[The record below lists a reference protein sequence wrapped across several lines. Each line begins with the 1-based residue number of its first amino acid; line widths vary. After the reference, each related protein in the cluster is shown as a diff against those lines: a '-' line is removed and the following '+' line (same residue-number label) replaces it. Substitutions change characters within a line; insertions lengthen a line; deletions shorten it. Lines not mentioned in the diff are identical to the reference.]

1 MMIIDDSFWIDPA
14 LDGALL
20 EEEPESWWI
29 ALCEK
34 DCAPAEKY
42 PACADCGSDI
52 CTQDHYPVS
61 CSCC

>member
-1 MMIIDDSFWIDPA
+1 MISHTINQKS
-14 LDGALL
+14 
-20 EEEPESWWI
+20 EEELDALWI